1 MEYKTVSQ
9 SLEEARA
16 GHDGSAAY
24 RRLAALFDQGSFT
37 ELDMFSKNAEQG
49 CEVLTGYGSIA
60 GAPAYAFSQN
70 IEAAGGAMGRSQA
83 AKIRRVYELAEKTGL
98 PVVGIYDSN
107 GAHLIEGLDALHA
120 YGELMQTASRL
131 SGVVPQVS
139 LVLGACAGSAA
150 LMAAAADV
158 VIISEDAQMYLTA
171 PSIIGG
177 EKAGV
182 GSAKAVCQSGTAQV
196 LAANEEEAI
205 ESART
210 LLSMLPSNNLSPV
223 PAAEAV
229 DAAGACEGGCVCRS
243 LVDAGSV
250 YKLSAEFAPLVHTA
264 LARIMGVTVGI
275 VSTAAGEDGRLD
287 SDSCRKAARFVRF
300 CDTFAIPVVTL
311 VDSVGLERSV
321 EAELNSGIRDAAML
335 SSAYAEATCP
345 KISIVTGK
353 AVGPVF
359 SVLAG
364 RGNADAVFATPQAVI
379 SPLPSET
386 AVSILW
392 NDRIA
397 AGEQRPALI
406 AEYEATQASALKA
419 AEMGYVDDVVELASL
434 RARLYVAL
442 EMLAGKRASTL
453 AKKHSNMPL

>member
-9 SLEEARA
+9 SLEEARS
-16 GHDGSAAY
+16 GLDGSAAW
-24 RRLAALFDQGSFT
+24 RRLDALFDSGSFT
-37 ELDMFSKNAEQG
+37 ELDVFSKNGENG
-49 CEVLTGYGSIA
+49 CEVITGYGSVA

-70 IEAAGGAMGRSQA
+70 IEASGGAMGRAQA

-98 PVVGIYDSN
+98 PVIGIYDSN
-107 GAHLIEGLDALHA
+107 GAHLTEGLDALDA
-120 YGELMQTASRL
+120 YGELMRIASRL

-158 VIISEDAQMYLTA
+158 VIVSEDAQMYLTS
-171 PSIIGG
+171 PSILGG
-177 EKAGV
+177 EKEGI

-196 LAANEEEAI
+196 LAATEGEAM

-210 LLSMLPSNNLSPV
+210 LVSMLPSNNLSAA
-223 PAAEAV
+223 PALEAV
-229 DAAGACEGGCVCRS
+229 DAQPGECVCCS

-250 YKLSAEFAPLVHTA
+250 YPMSEEFGSLVHTA
-264 LARIMGVTVGI
+264 LARIMGITVGI

-287 SDSCRKAARFVRF
+287 ADSCRKAARFVRL
-300 CDTFAIPVVTL
+300 CDAFSIPVVTL
-311 VDSVGLERSV
+311 VDSVGFARSV
-321 EAELNSGIRDAAML
+321 EAELHSGIRDAAML

-345 KISIVTGK
+345 KISVVTGK
-353 AVGPVF
+353 AVGPIF

-364 RGNADAVFATPQAVI
+364 RGNADAVFATPDSVI
-379 SPLPSET
+379 SPLPPET

-397 AGEQRPALI
+397 AGEQRADLI
-406 AEYEATQASALKA
+406 AEYEAVEASALKA
-419 AEMGYVDDVVELASL
+419 AEMGYVDDVVDSAAL
-434 RARLYVAL
+434 RGRLYIAL
-442 EMLAGKRASTL
+442 EMLSGKRISNL

>member
-9 SLEEARA
+9 SIEEARA

-49 CEVLTGYGSIA
+49 CEVVTGYGSIA

-107 GAHLIEGLDALHA
+107 GAHLTEGLDALHA

-158 VIISEDAQMYLTA
+158 VIISENAQMYLTA

-177 EKAGV
+177 EKAGT

-210 LLSMLPSNNLSPV
+210 LLSMLPSNNLSAV

-229 DAAGACEGGCVCRS
+229 DAGQGECVCCN

-264 LARIMGVTVGI
+264 LARIMGVTVGV

-311 VDSVGLERSV
+311 IDSVGFERSV
-321 EAELNSGIRDAAML
+321 EAELHSGIRDAVML

-345 KISIVTGK
+345 KISVVTGK

-379 SPLPSET
+379 SSLPSET

-406 AEYEATQASALKA
+406 TEYEATQASALKA
-419 AEMGYVDDVVELASL
+419 AEMGYVDDVVELSSL
-434 RARLYVAL
+434 RERLYVAL

>member
-1 MEYKTVSQ
+1 MEYKSVSQ

-16 GHDGSAAY
+16 KLGGSAAY
-24 RRLAALFDQGSFT
+24 RRLRALFDQGSFT
-37 ELDMFSKNAEQG
+37 ELDVFSKNGKED
-49 CEVLTGYGSIA
+49 CEVITGYGSVA

-70 IEAAGGAMGRSQA
+70 IEANGGAMGRAQA

-107 GAHLIEGLDALHA
+107 GAHLTEGLDALSA
-120 YGELMQTASRL
+120 YGELMQTAGRL
-131 SGVVPQVS
+131 SGVVPQIS

-158 VIISEDAQMYLTA
+158 VIVSEDAQMYLTA
-171 PSIIGG
+171 PSILGG

-182 GSAKAVCQSGTAQV
+182 GSAKAVCESGSAQV
-196 LAANEEEAI
+196 LAQNEDEAI

-229 DAAGACEGGCVCRS
+229 DAQEGECLCCS

-250 YKLSAEFAPLVHTA
+250 YSISSEFGTRIHTSM
-264 LARIMGVTVGI
+264 ARIMGLTVGMI
-275 VSTAAGEDGRLD
+275 STAAGEDGRLD
-287 SDSCRKAARFVRF
+287 ADSCRKAARFVRF
-300 CDTFAIPVVTL
+300 CDAFAIPVITL
-311 VDSVGLERSV
+311 VDTVGFERSI
-321 EAELNSGIRDAAML
+321 EAELHSGIRDAAML
-335 SSAYAEATCP
+335 SCAYAEATTP
-345 KISIVTGK
+345 KISVVTGK
-353 AVGPVF
+353 AVGPVMT
-359 SVLAG
+359 VLAG
-364 RGNADAVFATPQAVI
+364 RGNVDAVFATTNAVL

-386 AVSILW
+386 AVSILY

-397 AGEQRPALI
+397 AGEQRADLI
-406 AEYEATQASALKA
+406 AEYEAVEASALKA
-419 AEMGYVDDVVELASL
+419 AQMGYVDDVVEFGAL

-442 EMLAGKRASTL
+442 EMLSGKRISNL